1 MAVAAE
7 LFARTGFRG
16 TGMTE
21 IAARVG
27 ITEPGL
33 LYHFRNKEGLLR
45 AVIEW
50 RDARSLEFA
59 REVGALGGLRTIRE
73 MPAFA
78 HRNHEEAGLTR
89 LFAVLLA
96 ENLDPGAPAHE
107 TFVRRYREMRRLVTE
122 SLQVGQER
130 GEIRPEVDP
139 RLKAVEILAT
149 LDGISTQWLLDPESV
164 DLVESIEA
172 YAKSLEHDLAP
183 HPATSPAV

>member
-7 LFARTGFRG
+7 LFARGGFRG

-21 IAARVG
+21 IAELVG

-50 RDARSLEFA
+50 RDHRSQEFA
-59 REVGALGGLRTIRE
+59 RDVASLGGLSTIRE

-78 HRNHEEAGLTR
+78 HRNQEEPGLTR

-96 ENLDPGAPAHE
+96 ENLDAGAPAHDF
-107 TFVRRYREMRRLVTE
+107 FVRRYREMRDLVAG
-122 SLQVGQER
+122 SILVGQER
-130 GEIRPEVDP
+130 GEIHPEVDP

-149 LDGISTQWLLDPESV
+149 LDGISTQWLLDPASV

-172 YAKSLEHDLAP
+172 YARTLERDLAR
-183 HPATSPAV
+183 AED